1 MVSKKQYEYDI
12 FYFNFYFPAADRLK
26 LPKRR
31 TSDLQLPTDP
41 RDRKKEQNRRASKR
55 FRERKKEEMSLGEK
69 ELVDLEIRNASLKQ
83 IHAKLVSAIQ
93 QLRSKLLTP
102 TCDSPVKRSP

>member
-1 MVSKKQYEYDI
+1 
-12 FYFNFYFPAADRLK
+12 
-26 LPKRR
+26 
-31 TSDLQLPTDP
+31 LQLPTDP

-83 IHAKLVSAIQ
+83 IHAKLLSAIQ

-102 TCDSPVKRSP
+102 TCDSPQSLSQEKPLN